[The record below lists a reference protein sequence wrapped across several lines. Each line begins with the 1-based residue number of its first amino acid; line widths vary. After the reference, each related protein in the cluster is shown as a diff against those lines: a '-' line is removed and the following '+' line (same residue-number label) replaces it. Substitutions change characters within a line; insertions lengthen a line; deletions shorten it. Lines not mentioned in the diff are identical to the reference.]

1 MTALRERGRAAGPVL
16 RPGPIV
22 HSRLVHSRVVAA
34 ATAAS
39 CLVHLWLVT
48 GSHHGLW
55 LNVLMLAMVGV
66 CLPCAFHIWR
76 DGRAGSLRQVMA
88 CGLAMTV
95 LHAALLLGGAA
106 GGAAAG
112 HSHGTALPAAGAGW
126 SAAGS
131 ASGGLLAIVALEITT
146 ALLAATLLARLRRR

>member
-1 MTALRERGRAAGPVL
+1 M
-16 RPGPIV
+16 
-22 HSRLVHSRVVAA
+22 
-34 ATAAS
+34 
-39 CLVHLWLVT
+39 VHLGLVT

-55 LNVLMLAMVGV
+55 LSMLMLAMVGV

-76 DGRAGSLRQVMA
+76 DGRVGSLRQVMA

-106 GGAAAG
+106 SGGGAAG
-112 HSHGTALPAAGAGW
+112 HSHGTALPAAGA
-126 SAAGS
+126 AGS
-131 ASGGLLAIVALEITT
+131 AAEGLLAIVALEITT